1 MSGDLDL
8 EQRYRRVLRLLPGY
22 YRDKWEE
29 DMVAAFLDSWMTGD
43 PDEDSVTMEYD
54 RPTWQEIA
62 SVIALA
68 ARLYLGGAATP
79 RRYFAWGQAVRL
91 AVLAVVLV
99 HATQGLSLLTLL
111 AWRRHLAGW
120 FPALPASLAGPV
132 PDGAW
137 PTVMNVVDCVWIV
150 IFVALVLGYH
160 RMARVVAA
168 LAITADLVFLLQAQ
182 FAGLL
187 LRPLGT
193 WSSFFLLD
201 FALVLAMA
209 AFHRDAPPPARR
221 PWLLALPG
229 YYLLVPVPVLVLQAT
244 GNLAWLPDSAGLGCL
259 VVSLFCLAH
268 APRALSRSRRGR
280 RLGRV
285 VAGPDAARRGHR
297 GVADRLARQLRAR
310 PAPDQ
315 GEPGRTAHPAGRR
328 RAGRPRRR
336 PCPGRRVGT
345 AAVSA
350 TGLRRTTNNVVRVP
364 AAPGVRPGRHARRGP
379 RAHRRR
385 LRPPDPARAV
395 RACRRAA
402 AEPSAV
408 TDRPAGHARPAS
420 RASRRVPGPVHHD
433 LRAGQPRPVRPPGRY
448 PGNHHLRGGLRGLLI
463 PAEDPLGPGGA
474 GAARVPD
481 HDHPARCRRDRGD
494 SGRHDG
500 L

>member
-8 EQRYRRVLRLLPGY
+8 EQRYRRVLRLLPSY

-43 PDEDSVTMEYD
+43 PDEDSVTMEFD
-54 RPTWQEIA
+54 RPTRPEIA
-62 SVIALA
+62 SVIGLA

-111 AWRRHLAGW
+111 AWRRHLVGW
-120 FPALPASLAGPV
+120 FPALPASLAGPL

-150 IFVALVLGYH
+150 VFVALVLGYH
-160 RMARVVAA
+160 RMAQVVAA
-168 LAITADLVFLLQAQ
+168 LAVTADLVFLLQGQ

-209 AFHRDAPPPARR
+209 AFHRDASPPAHW

-268 APRALSRSRRGR
+268 APRALSRPRRGADSGVWSLALMLLAGVTGVWR
-280 RLGRV
+280 IISLGSYMHDPHLIKV
-285 VAGPDAARRGHR
+285 SLAELLILLAAAALVAPDAAR
-297 GVADRLARQLRAR
+297 AQAATS
-310 PAPDQ
+310 APPLYPQ
-315 GEPGRTAHPAGRR
+315 PG
-328 RAGRPRRR
+328 
-336 PCPGRRVGT
+336 
-345 AAVSA
+345 
-350 TGLRRTTNNVVRVP
+350 
-364 AAPGVRPGRHARRGP
+364 
-379 RAHRRR
+379 
-385 LRPPDPARAV
+385 
-395 RACRRAA
+395 
-402 AEPSAV
+402 
-408 TDRPAGHARPAS
+408 
-420 RASRRVPGPVHHD
+420 
-433 LRAGQPRPVRPPGRY
+433 
-448 PGNHHLRGGLRGLLI
+448 
-463 PAEDPLGPGGA
+463 
-474 GAARVPD
+474 
-481 HDHPARCRRDRGD
+481 
-494 SGRHDG
+494 
-500 L
+500 